1 MFAPRLAGSVKSLSR
16 TCMETEVCVAFS
28 LSGHFYSELD
38 VREKWRRVDSSDA
51 VVFVAGVG
59 VGVGVVGVV

>member
-59 VGVGVVGVV
+59 VGVGMVGVV